1 MNVFETSHLKKSY
14 GKKAVLKDVNLTVR
28 EGEIYG
34 LIGKNGAGKTTLM
47 RVLLGLTAPT
57 DGEIKINGSSSK
69 DALAYERR
77 KVGAIVDSPS
87 LFLHLTAMENMKAF

>member
-34 LIGKNGAGKTTLM
+34 LIGKKRRRQDN
-47 RVLLGLTAPT
+47 
-57 DGEIKINGSSSK
+57 S
-69 DALAYERR
+69 YENFAWTHRSNRR
-77 KVGAIVDSPS
+77 RNQNQRFKFKGRFGV
-87 LFLHLTAMENMKAF
+87 